1 MNSIAGI
8 SIAPDG
14 RVAAII
20 PTPIAAT
27 PVQPLGENENMMSL
41 IAIALLAGQTA
52 PAPAAT
58 PAPTPAAS
66 AVAAPAAAGKFTLD
80 TPIETIEADAK
91 AKEVLTADLGMD
103 VAQHPAYD
111 SFKSMSLNQVAPM
124 SGGKITDDVLK
135 KIATDLAAIK

>member
-1 MNSIAGI
+1 
-8 SIAPDG
+8 
-14 RVAAII
+14 
-20 PTPIAAT
+20 
-27 PVQPLGENENMMSL
+27 MMSL
-41 IAIALLAGQTA
+41 IAIALFAGQAAPAPTAA
-52 PAPAAT
+52 PAPAAI
-58 PAPTPAAS
+58 
-66 AVAAPAAAGKFTLD
+66 APAAAGKFTLD

-135 KIATDLAAIK
+135 KVATDLAAIK

>member
-1 MNSIAGI
+1 MNSIAGT

-14 RVAAII
+14 EVVAII

-27 PVQPLGENENMMSL
+27 PAQPLGENENMMSL

-52 PAPAAT
+52 PAPTAA
-58 PAPTPAAS
+58 PAPAAPAA
-66 AVAAPAAAGKFTLD
+66 AAPAAAGKFTLD

>member
-1 MNSIAGI
+1 
-8 SIAPDG
+8 
-14 RVAAII
+14 
-20 PTPIAAT
+20 
-27 PVQPLGENENMMSL
+27 MMSL

-58 PAPTPAAS
+58 PAPAP
-66 AVAAPAAAGKFTLD
+66 VAPAAAGKFTLD

-135 KIATDLAAIK
+135 KIATDLAAIQ